1 MIPGRPKISAKAL
14 VELIWEA
21 RKNKVPEADITA
33 QLTGLG
39 LTPEQIA
46 YTYEMIAFSL
56 NRAFMDTL
64 GGMSTADY
72 DDDPIFKASLK
83 RARLRLPPSPGVRR
97 EQLVIKLA
105 VGAAVLVGLF
115 AIGVVIYYVVDL
127 WRTGR

>member
-1 MIPGRPKISAKAL
+1 MTTGRPQISAKAL
-14 VELIWEA
+14 VEMIWET
-21 RKNKVPEADITA
+21 RKNKVSEDDLTA
-33 QLTGLG
+33 QLTSLG

-46 YTYEMIAFSL
+46 HTQEMIQFSL
-56 NRAFMDTL
+56 NRAFMETL
-64 GGMSTADY
+64 GGIHNADY

-83 RARLRLPPSPGVRR
+83 KARQNMPPNPGVRR

-127 WRTGR
+127 WRTTH